1 MWIKVKQVFSYT
13 LAILLYSIPVAT
25 IIGIIYAAFY
35 FSEPLI
41 LALFSLLISLI
52 VAFKND

>member
-13 LAILLYSIPVAT
+13 LALVLYSIPVAT
-25 IIGIIYAAFY
+25 ILGVICATFY

-41 LALFSLLISLI
+41 LALFSLLVSLI
-52 VAFKND
+52 VVFKND